1 MELGSESGTVAFKT
15 DMRQLDK
22 GLISLTAMVNRSNHG
37 TVYFGV
43 DSTGYVSGLQV
54 DAPLF
59 DKIRYAVRKNILP
72 RLTVDVV
79 EHVSTDGKS
88 YVSVSAAGFETPYSY
103 DGRYYVRNSAND
115 DMATPETISRLVL
128 ARRFDAM
135 KETEAYS
142 QDLTF
147 ETFGA
152 LMVSHGRRP
161 RRDRG
166 YYNTIGLLTKEGDFN
181 LNAYLLADRNSV
193 RLQVTE
199 YYGTTK
205 EAFSKITDYGGKC
218 LFTAMREVYD
228 RVKMRNQRTV
238 NTDQGVRAGTALFDA
253 ECLKEAWFNACL
265 HNSWRTGIPP
275 MLSIFDDRFEIE
287 SAGTIPF
294 GLPQEDFFGGRS
306 MPVNESLYNLASSLG
321 FNEHVGRGVPLV
333 TDRYG
338 RNTVRIKSGTVT
350 VTIPFAFEP
359 AWVADREWTAEYG
372 MPVSPQ
378 EEEVLD
384 YLLFYSDAKLADISE
399 NTGLNLSS
407 VKRIIV
413 KLKSKGLLENTG
425 TNRNSIWQVSSSYRR
440 D

>member
-1 MELGSESGTVAFKT
+1 
-15 DMRQLDK
+15 
-22 GLISLTAMVNRSNHG
+22 
-37 TVYFGV
+37 
-43 DSTGYVSGLQV
+43 
-54 DAPLF
+54 
-59 DKIRYAVRKNILP
+59 
-72 RLTVDVV
+72 
-79 EHVSTDGKS
+79 
-88 YVSVSAAGFETPYSY
+88 
-103 DGRYYVRNSAND
+103 
-115 DMATPETISRLVL
+115 
-128 ARRFDAM
+128 
-135 KETEAYS
+135 
-142 QDLTF
+142 
-147 ETFGA
+147 
-152 LMVSHGRRP
+152 
-161 RRDRG
+161 
-166 YYNTIGLLTKEGDFN
+166 
-181 LNAYLLADRNSV
+181 
-193 RLQVTE
+193 
-199 YYGTTK
+199 
-205 EAFSKITDYGGKC
+205 
-218 LFTAMREVYD
+218 MREVYD

-287 SAGTIPF
+287 SVGTIPF

-384 YLLFYSDAKLADISE
+384 YLLFYTDAKLADISE